1 MPIKVGGWWSLKIF
15 AGNKLLQQ
23 ILQEFCVDLKGSSL
37 NSWPKFISSV
47 IATFGHCFG
56 NLATTLIAATL
67 KLYDIPL
74 GRALSFALEKNSHYY
89 QACCYTTCKE
99 ESLFQNRK
107 QSYHCKTYLALKVRR
122 TTRRPL
128 IIICFLWLVCINIQT
143 MSIILFSICS
153 NHFN

>member
-15 AGNKLLQQ
+15 AENKLLQQ
-23 ILQEFCVDLKGSSL
+23 ILQEFCVDLKGPSL

-74 GRALSFALEKNSHYY
+74 GRALSFALEK
-89 QACCYTTCKE
+89 K
-99 ESLFQNRK
+99 
-107 QSYHCKTYLALKVRR
+107 LALLSSLLLHYLQRR
-122 TTRRPL
+122 KFIPEPQAVISL
-128 IIICFLWLVCINIQT
+128 
-143 MSIILFSICS
+143 
-153 NHFN
+153 